1 MATGNYLPIDLVG
14 NIIPCF
20 PALVKRGMKSPL
32 QRQARWKEL
41 CLILAKKQKNRSSVT
56 CLAPKGWG
64 PQKSPLFWG
73 KGGAGKRAIDFFKRK
88 NRSSVT
94 CFAPKGWG
102 PQKSPLFWGK
112 GGAGKRAIDFFKRKN
127 RSSVTCSDVAG
138 IEGFEP
144 SECWSQNPVPY
155 RLAISQ
161 SFFFLGSFCVP
172 VSQRRLLY
180 HGLSWLS
187 IPFFTFFQNNCPF
200 LFGSIFQPSLGMTGE

>member
-56 CLAPKGWG
+56 C
-64 PQKSPLFWG
+64 
-73 KGGAGKRAIDFFKRK
+73 
-88 NRSSVT
+88 
-94 CFAPKGWG
+94 FAPKGWG

-127 RSSVTCSDVAG
+127 RSSETCSDVAG

-144 SECWSQNPVPY
+144 SECWSQNPV
-155 RLAISQ
+155 LAA
-161 SFFFLGSFCVP
+161 GA
-172 VSQRRLLY
+172 
-180 HGLSWLS
+180 
-187 IPFFTFFQNNCPF
+187 
-200 LFGSIFQPSLGMTGE
+200 

>member
-56 CLAPKGWG
+56 CFAPKGWG

-88 NRSSVT
+88 NQSSVT
-94 CFAPKGWG
+94 CFAPKGRG

-161 SFFFLGSFCVP
+161 LFFF
-172 VSQRRLLY
+172 
-180 HGLSWLS
+180 SWLILCS
-187 IPFFTFFQNNCPF
+187 CEPTTIIIPWSFLVVNTFFSLFFKITVPSF
-200 LFGSIFQPSLGMTGE
+200 LEVFSSLHWE

>member
-1 MATGNYLPIDLVG
+1 
-14 NIIPCF
+14 
-20 PALVKRGMKSPL
+20 MKSPL

-41 CLILAKKQKNRSSVT
+41 CLILAKKQ
-56 CLAPKGWG
+56 
-64 PQKSPLFWG
+64 
-73 KGGAGKRAIDFFKRK
+73 K

-127 RSSVTCSDVAG
+127 RSSETCSDVAG

-200 LFGSIFQPSLGMTGE
+200 LFGSIFQPPLRMTGEKPGILTASWYGEATQ

>member
-56 CLAPKGWG
+56 CFAPKGWG

-161 SFFFLGSFCVP
+161 LFFF
-172 VSQRRLLY
+172 
-180 HGLSWLS
+180 SWLILCS
-187 IPFFTFFQNNCPF
+187 CEPTTIIIPWSFLVVNTFFSLFFKITVPSF
-200 LFGSIFQPSLGMTGE
+200 LEVFSSLHWE

>member
-41 CLILAKKQKNRSSVT
+41 CLILAKKQ
-56 CLAPKGWG
+56 
-64 PQKSPLFWG
+64 
-73 KGGAGKRAIDFFKRK
+73 K

-161 SFFFLGSFCVP
+161 LFFF
-172 VSQRRLLY
+172 
-180 HGLSWLS
+180 SWLILCS
-187 IPFFTFFQNNCPF
+187 CEPTTIIIPWSFLVVNTFFSLFFKITVPSF
-200 LFGSIFQPSLGMTGE
+200 LEVFSSLHWE

>member
-1 MATGNYLPIDLVG
+1 
-14 NIIPCF
+14 
-20 PALVKRGMKSPL
+20 MKSPL

-56 CLAPKGWG
+56 CFAPKGWG

-127 RSSVTCSDVAG
+127 RSSETCSDVAG

>member
-1 MATGNYLPIDLVG
+1 
-14 NIIPCF
+14 
-20 PALVKRGMKSPL
+20 MKSPL

-56 CLAPKGWG
+56 CFAPKGRG

-88 NRSSVT
+88 NQSSVTCFAPKGRGPQKKPSFLGKRRSSET

-127 RSSVTCSDVAG
+127 RSSETCSDVAG

-161 SFFFLGSFCVP
+161 LFFF
-172 VSQRRLLY
+172 
-180 HGLSWLS
+180 SWLILCS
-187 IPFFTFFQNNCPF
+187 CEPTTIIIPWSFLVVNTFFHF
-200 LFGSIFQPSLGMTGE
+200 FSK

>member
-56 CLAPKGWG
+56 C
-64 PQKSPLFWG
+64 
-73 KGGAGKRAIDFFKRK
+73 
-88 NRSSVT
+88 
-94 CFAPKGWG
+94 FAPKGWG

-127 RSSVTCSDVAG
+127 QSSVTCFAPKGRGPQKSPLFWGKGGAGKRAIDFFKRKNRSSETCSDVAG

-144 SECWSQNPVPY
+144 SECWSQNPV
-155 RLAISQ
+155 LAA
-161 SFFFLGSFCVP
+161 GA
-172 VSQRRLLY
+172 
-180 HGLSWLS
+180 
-187 IPFFTFFQNNCPF
+187 
-200 LFGSIFQPSLGMTGE
+200 